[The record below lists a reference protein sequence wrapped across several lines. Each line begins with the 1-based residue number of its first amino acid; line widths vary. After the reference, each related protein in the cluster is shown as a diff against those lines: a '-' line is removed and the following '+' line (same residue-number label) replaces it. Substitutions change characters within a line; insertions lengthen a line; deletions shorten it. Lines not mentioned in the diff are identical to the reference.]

1 MLIIGIDP
9 GISGAICFFEDGK
22 IVDVI
27 EMPTMAEGKK
37 NKKQVNGNQLF
48 NEIKKRISFSRYE
61 NISVVV
67 EHVSAMPGQGVTSM
81 FNFGQSF
88 GVIKGICSAMQ
99 LPIHFIRP
107 TKWKKYFNL
116 IKTSKDASRSR
127 AIEIFPKASEKL
139 KRKKDSNKAD
149 AILLASYFHETYKNE

>member
-48 NEIKKRISFSRYE
+48 NEIKERISFSKYE
-61 NISVVV
+61 NIS
-67 EHVSAMPGQGVTSM
+67 
-81 FNFGQSF
+81 FF
-88 GVIKGICSAMQ
+88 
-99 LPIHFIRP
+99 L
-107 TKWKKYFNL
+107 KK
-116 IKTSKDASRSR
+116 
-127 AIEIFPKASEKL
+127 
-139 KRKKDSNKAD
+139 
-149 AILLASYFHETYKNE
+149 